1 MINPRN
7 ILIRFDWAMKRLLRQ
22 KSNFVILEGFLSVL
36 LKDDIK
42 IQQLLESESNQDT
55 PEDKYNRVDLLALN
69 AADELIIIEVQ
80 NNRQLDY
87 FQRILFGVS
96 KATTEHISLGESY
109 KQIKKVY
116 SVNLVYFEL
125 GQGKDYVY
133 HGKTEFLGIHDGQKL
148 NLSKKQRELF
158 DKQDVYQ
165 IFPEYY
171 VIKINNF
178 NNVAHDNLD
187 EWIYYFK
194 NNEVLKGAKAK
205 GLKEVEEYLRV
216 QKLSDKE
223 RQQYIRDMENLSSSI
238 SMFETARIEGRA
250 ELEDDVQELEEKN
263 KELQKQLE
271 NTEKNIA
278 FETARKMKAK
288 GFDFETIAEMT
299 GLSILEIENL

>member
-171 VIKINNF
+171 IIKINSF

-250 ELEDDVQELEEKN
+250 ELEDDVRELEEKN

-299 GLSILEIENL
+299 GLSNLEIENL